1 MFTSLRSRLWLTYA
15 LIIGVVVVIVGAALV
30 VYLIR
35 NPYQARLENQYLQQS
50 VRLLTATILQRGEA
64 LLSANPQQAQAAVE
78 RADQALGVRVL
89 LYTAGGELLADSR
102 SDQAV
107 LAFPPGIRLGVAPTI
122 RDTQGRRWQYAV
134 NRLPGDFLLMVAR
147 PRARIPVLSIIRNEF
162 ITPYLQAIAVA
173 LVLGLVLAFWI
184 ARWVSGPLDRMAET
198 ARNLAASRATSEL
211 QPVMLEGPQE
221 VRTLGRAFNAMV
233 ARVQASQRSQRDFV
247 ANVSHE
253 LKTPLTSIQGFAQ
266 AIVDGTAESP
276 QALQQAAQVIFTE
289 AGRMHRMVVE
299 LLDLARLDSG
309 IANMQRQPVDLV
321 ALAAS
326 VLEKFSPLA
335 EQAGVKLTFHS
346 EGREAFVD
354 GDRDRLSQV
363 FTNLVDNALRH
374 TPSGGQVAVQVQ
386 RGQEE
391 VKVAVADSGPGIPA
405 GELERIFERFYQTDK
420 SRQAG
425 EQRGFGLGLAIAR
438 EIVLAHNG
446 SITAHSQGNW
456 PLWLPDFPRQGSVF
470 VVKLPL
476 ANSH

>member
-15 LIIGVVVVIVGAALV
+15 LIIGVVVGIVGAALV

-50 VRLLTATILQRGEA
+50 VRLLTATILQRGEV
-64 LLSANPQQAQAAVE
+64 LLSANPQQTQAAVE
-78 RADQALGVRVL
+78 RADEALGVRVL

-107 LAFPPGIRLGVAPTI
+107 LALPPAIRLGAAPTV
-122 RDTQGRRWQYAV
+122 RDAQGSRWQYAV

-147 PRARIPVLSIIRNEF
+147 PRARIPVLSILRNEF

-198 ARNLAASRATSEL
+198 ARNLASSRSPGEL
-211 QPVMLEGPQE
+211 QPVLLEGPQE
-221 VRTLGRAFNAMV
+221 VLTLGRAFNAMV
-233 ARVQASQRSQRDFV
+233 AHVQASQRSQRDFV

-266 AIVDGTAESP
+266 AILDGTVESP
-276 QALQQAAQVIFTE
+276 QALHQAAEVIFTE
-289 AGRMHRMVVE
+289 AGRMQRMVVE
-299 LLDLARLDSG
+299 LLELARLDSG
-309 IANMQRQPVDLV
+309 IANIQRQPVDLV
-321 ALAAS
+321 ALLAA
-326 VLEKFSPLA
+326 VLERISPQA
-335 EQAGVKLTFHS
+335 EQVQVEMTFHPLVN
-346 EGREAFVD
+346 EVVIR
-354 GDRDRLSQV
+354 GDQDRLSQV
-363 FTNLVDNALRH
+363 FTNLLDNALKH
-374 TPSGGQVAVQVQ
+374 TPPGGQVAVQVRQ
-386 RGQEE
+386 GPDE
-391 VKVAVADSGPGIPA
+391 VEVVVADSGPGIPA
-405 GELERIFERFYQTDK
+405 GEHERIFERFYQTDK

-425 EQRGFGLGLAIAR
+425 DQRGFGLGLAIAR

-446 SITAHSQGNW
+446 SITAHSQENQ
-456 PLWLPDFPRQGSVF
+456 PLLLPDFPRHGSIF

-476 ANSH
+476 ASSH